1 MAAIDQ
7 PFDPNGPLPNGLPA
21 PEEMNPRE
29 KALRDMFVSEYLIDF
44 DQVKAAMR
52 CGFNQQFAV
61 EYSRKFMEES
71 YVQKRINEVRF
82 MKVDDRA
89 LEEFDKTRIR
99 SSLMAEAHYYGPG
112 SSSASRVAALG
123 KLALMYGMEAPK
135 KVDVNAVH
143 RGGVMAVPGIASL
156 EDWEKGAAESQDELV
171 KHAADV

>member
-7 PFDPNGPLPNGLPA
+7 PYEQGTPLPSGLPD
-21 PEEMNPRE
+21 PEKMNPRE

-44 DQVKAAMR
+44 DQVRAAMR
-52 CGFNQQFAV
+52 CGFDQQFAI

-82 MKVDDRA
+82 MKVDEKA
-89 LEEFDKTRIR
+89 LEDFDKTRIR

-112 SSSASRVAALG
+112 SSSASRVSALG
-123 KLALMYGMEAPK
+123 KLAVIYGMEAPK

-156 EDWEKGAAESQDELV
+156 DDWEKQASASQDELV